1 MKKARE
7 VLVKPETSD
16 TISPGLR
23 SDNEW
28 LQYKSDM
35 SEQELIEYWDKPF
48 NVKKQA
54 GFYTWSKS
62 QIILRKSDD
71 SQLQNPSFLCDNFT
85 KFFNDL
91 SKREKFVQLNSS
103 EQVKGKDR
111 FSLLKFDFY
120 SLLFESFG
128 CEMVKYLSPY
138 LMKFC
143 SSPEECEQ
151 ICASEIAAGFMRGNI
166 FEYSKEYI
174 TYIICTRDPPNVPCS
189 VECSV
194 IFIEFSV
201 PLFNGGTGEGK
212 KEALFLAFLAFF

>member
-1 MKKARE
+1 M
-7 VLVKPETSD
+7 KPETSD

-35 SEQELIEYWDKPF
+35 SEQEIIEYWDKPF

-91 SKREKFVQLNSS
+91 SKRVPVN
-103 EQVKGKDR
+103 
-111 FSLLKFDFY
+111 
-120 SLLFESFG
+120 
-128 CEMVKYLSPY
+128 
-138 LMKFC
+138 
-143 SSPEECEQ
+143 Q
-151 ICASEIAAGFMRGNI
+151 ILHISN
-166 FEYSKEYI
+166 
-174 TYIICTRDPPNVPCS
+174 S
-189 VECSV
+189 VEKQ
-194 IFIEFSV
+194 
-201 PLFNGGTGEGK
+201 K
-212 KEALFLAFLAFF
+212 KLLIVHYIDGWLCL